1 MATSERADRPS
12 RGRGRRA
19 YWIAGAACVAVVA
32 AAWFSRNRAPPV
44 AAGYAAPDFLV
55 SDAAGTAVTLADY
68 RGKVLLL
75 NVWATWCGPCEEEMP
90 AMQRL
95 YERFSRDDFE
105 IAAISIDARP
115 GRFDALGNTG
125 GNPVAFARERGLTFP
140 VLLDPSGEIQRVYR
154 TTGVPESF
162 LIGRDG
168 IIWKKVAGS
177 WAWDSETAVAQVR
190 RLVEGP

>member
-1 MATSERADRPS
+1 MAASARAGQRPTS
-12 RGRGRRA
+12 GRRA
-19 YWIAGAACVAVVA
+19 YWIAAAVVVAVVG
-32 AAWFSRNRAPPV
+32 AAWLARNRVTPV
-44 AAGYAAPDFLV
+44 AAGYAAPDFV
-55 SDAAGTAVTLADY
+55 ASNAAGNAVTLADY
-68 RGKVLLL
+68 HGRVLLL

-105 IAAISIDARP
+105 IAAISIDAPP
-115 GRFDALGNTG
+115 GRFDPLGNAG
-125 GNPVAFARERGLTFP
+125 GDPVAFARERGLTFP

-168 IIWKKVAGS
+168 MIWKKVAGS
-177 WAWDSETAVAQVR
+177 WAWDSETAVSQVR
-190 RLVEGP
+190 RLVEGS